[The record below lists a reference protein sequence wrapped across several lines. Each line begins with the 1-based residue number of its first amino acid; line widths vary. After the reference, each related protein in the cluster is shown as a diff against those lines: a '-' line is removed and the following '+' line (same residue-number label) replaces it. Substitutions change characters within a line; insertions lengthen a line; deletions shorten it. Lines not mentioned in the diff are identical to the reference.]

1 MRKTMQTPP
10 FALKY
15 LFACIFVIIIT
26 KEKKALKLNGS
37 RKNIRG
43 TWGGCEKLFK
53 YILHS

>member
-1 MRKTMQTPP
+1 MQTPP